1 MMMTNGLGAFIG
13 TLVAQ
18 AVINHYVFTPQA
30 AGASGAE
37 VVAGWQT
44 SWFIFAAYA
53 LSVAILFAIFF
64 KDSKKPCADAIQ
76 H

>member
-18 AVINHYVFTPQA
+18 AVINHYVFTPQSL
-30 AGASGAE
+30 GATGTE

-44 SWFIFAAYA
+44 SWYIFAAYA
-53 LSVAILFAIFF
+53 LVVAVLFAIFF
-64 KDSKKPCADAIQ
+64 KAPSKSPVKEK
-76 H
+76 